1 MAQKIPTPAQLRAL
15 RQKQGLNQHEFWPLF
30 GVSQSGG
37 SRYERGRRPPP
48 ALILLLYLRYSG
60 KLTDKDLIRA
70 GKTTRKTGENALRTQ
85 RLAQG
90 LISQKDFWRRFGVLQ
105 SAGSRYETGRALPP
119 APVALLMAL
128 RQSGRL
134 TDADLDEAGK
144 TFVQRRRK
152 AGSAN
157 K

>member
-1 MAQKIPTPAQLRAL
+1 MAQKIPTPAQLRVL
-15 RQKQGLNQHEFWPLF
+15 RQKQGLNQHEFWSLF
-30 GVSQSGG
+30 GVTQSGG
-37 SRYERGRRPPP
+37 SRYEGGRRLPS
-48 ALILLLYLRYSG
+48 ALVLLLHLRHSG

-70 GKTTRKTGENALRTQ
+70 GKTRKTGENALRTQ

-105 SAGSRYETGRALPP
+105 TAGSRYETGRALPP
-119 APVALLMAL
+119 RPVALLMAL
-128 RQSGRL
+128 WRSGKL

-144 TFVQRRRK
+144 TLVRRRRK